1 MGEFRGT
8 EQIISAKQNQ
18 NIKEALTGAS
28 SILNI
33 WRENRAIVL
42 KPKQEMGN
50 LYDHNFPSKKCYGRP
65 DIGNVVSRSGCH
77 HFISAWLGKLK
88 PNKLST
94 GCQNELKGAAVE
106 KATNPGRRFLFF
118 SRHRRSFSRALRA
131 NFAARGFVAR
141 APGSTKPPCYAGW
154 WRSYWC

>member
-33 WRENRAIVL
+33 WGENRATVL

-65 DIGNVVSRSGCH
+65 DIWNVVSRLGCQH
-77 HFISAWLGKLK
+77 VISAWLGKLK

-94 GCQNELKGAAVE
+94 GCQNERRGRQLKRPRIRAG
-106 KATNPGRRFLFF
+106 GFLFF
-118 SRHRRSFSRALRA
+118 SRPRRSFSRALRA
-131 NFAARGFVAR
+131 NFAARGFAAL
-141 APGSTKPPCYAGW
+141 APGSTKPPCYAG
-154 WRSYWC
+154 